1 MIQPWG
7 ASPCAGG
14 VDPVPRTT
22 DPYGRGTGA
31 IWRVPRP
38 RPSGRERLASTR
50 PDIVIFG
57 DLSPEGGAYRCLANL
72 IPVWTQAGLGVQLLG
87 YRDAVPFYPEE
98 LPASVGFRHLGT
110 RARFTTLW
118 RLWRYLRRH
127 RPRAVLATN
136 HLDNLLIAVAG
147 RLPGVRSRIV
157 LGVHNNF
164 VASTRGGDRRRRRKV
179 SSVRRFYPWAD
190 AVITVSEGL
199 ARSLREAAGLDDL
212 PIHPI
217 HNAVITPSI
226 LERAEEP
233 VDHPWFGDGQGPVA
247 IYVGRFSHQKDL
259 PTLLEALAEARQS
272 RPVRLIM
279 VGKGSQQEALAERA
293 RELEIGEAVDMPGHV
308 ANPYAWMAR
317 ADLFVLSSAWEGF
330 GNVVAEALALGVPV
344 VSTDCP
350 SGPAEILE
358 HGRYGRLVP
367 VGDASALARAMLET
381 VEEPLTYDPVEAARR
396 FTSDYVAE
404 RYLEVLLDDSRETD

>member
-1 MIQPWG
+1 M
-7 ASPCAGG
+7 AN
-14 VDPVPRTT
+14 
-22 DPYGRGTGA
+22 
-31 IWRVPRP
+31 
-38 RPSGRERLASTR
+38 

-57 DLSPEGGAYRCLANL
+57 DFSAEGGIQRCLVNI
-72 IPVWTQAGLGVQLLG
+72 IPAWLEAGYRVQLVG
-87 YRDAVPFYPEE
+87 YRDAVRFYPDE
-98 LPASVGFRHLGT
+98 LPAAVELHHLGT
-110 RARFTTLW
+110 RARLSTLW

-157 LGVHNNF
+157 LEVQNNF
-164 VASTRGGDRRRRRKV
+164 VASTRGGERKRRRKV
-179 SSVRRFYPWAD
+179 ARVRRFYPWAD
-190 AVITVSEGL
+190 AMITASQGL
-199 ARSLREAAGLDDL
+199 ARSLREAAGLEGL

-226 LERAEEP
+226 LERAREP
-233 VDHPWFGDGQGPVA
+233 VDHPWFGDGAGPVA

-259 PTLLEALAEARQS
+259 PTLLEALAEVRRQ
-272 RPVRLIM
+272 RPLRLIM
-279 VGKGSQQEALAERA
+279 VGKGSQEQALRA
-293 RELEIGEAVDMPGHV
+293 RAAELGIADAVDMPGHV

-358 HGRYGRLVP
+358 QGRYGRLVP
-367 VGDASALARAMLET
+367 VGDAPALAAAVLGT
-381 VEEPLTYDPVEAARR
+381 LDEPLTYDPAEAARR
-396 FTSDYVAE
+396 FTSAYVAE
-404 RYLEVLLDDSRETD
+404 RYLEVLLTDDRSGNPSQYRGPE